1 MYLSLTNLIV
11 SAGLSE
17 LMVKLGEEFKP
28 EAKYTSYL
36 AIASVAAV
44 ILIWACCVGWVYF
57 VALGEPVF
65 VLVGQISLGVLA
77 AILIFVL
84 IWSRLYYVS
93 VVYHLNDTEMT
104 WKRGVWFRKTG
115 IVPYNRITNVDI
127 VQGPVMRMFGISNL
141 KIETAGGNAGKSSA
155 EIQLEG
161 IADPEPLRAMIMDFV
176 RGNAPS
182 PAATG
187 VDFGR
192 RSAPADMQALLAE
205 VTAIR
210 KLLEAERK

>member
-1 MYLSLTNLIV
+1 
-11 SAGLSE
+11 
-17 LMVKLGEEFKP
+17 MVKLDEDFKP
-28 EAKYTSYL
+28 AKKYTTYL
-36 AIASVAAV
+36 ALASVVVV

-57 VALGEPVF
+57 VAIDEPIF
-65 VLVGQISLGVLA
+65 VLIGQISLGILA
-77 AILIFVL
+77 LLVVFVL
-84 IWSRLYYVS
+84 FWSRLYYVS
-93 VVYHLNDTEMT
+93 VVYHLNETEMT

-127 VQGPVMRMFGISNL
+127 AQGPVMRLFGISNL
-141 KIETAGGNAGKSSA
+141 KVETAGGSSGKNMA

-161 IADPEPLRAMIMDFV
+161 ISDPEPLRAMIMNFV

-192 RSAPADMQALLAE
+192 RAAPADMQELLAE

>member
-1 MYLSLTNLIV
+1 LYLPVYQI
-11 SAGLSE
+11 

-28 EAKYTSYL
+28 DAKYTSYL
-36 AIASVAAV
+36 ALASVMAV

-57 VALGEPVF
+57 VALGDPIF
-65 VLVGQISLGVLA
+65 VLIGQISLGVLA
-77 AILIFVL
+77 GIVIFVL
-84 IWSRLYYVS
+84 IWSRLYYAS

-127 VQGPVMRMFGISNL
+127 VQGPVMRIFGISNL
-141 KIETAGGNAGKSSA
+141 KIETAGGNSGKNSA

-176 RGNAPS
+176 RGNVPS

-192 RSAPADMQALLAE
+192 RAAPADMQALLAE
-205 VTAIR
+205 VAAIR

>member
-1 MYLSLTNLIV
+1 
-11 SAGLSE
+11 
-17 LMVKLGEEFKP
+17 MVKLGEEFKP
-28 EAKYTSYL
+28 DAKYTSYL
-36 AIASVAAV
+36 ALASVMAV

-57 VALGEPVF
+57 VALGDPIF
-65 VLVGQISLGVLA
+65 VLIGQISLGVLA
-77 AILIFVL
+77 GIVIFVL
-84 IWSRLYYVS
+84 IWSRLYYAS

-127 VQGPVMRMFGISNL
+127 VQGPVMRIFGISNL
-141 KIETAGGNAGKSSA
+141 KIETAGGNSGKNSA

-176 RGNAPS
+176 RGNVPS

-192 RSAPADMQALLAE
+192 RAAPADMQALIAE

>member
-1 MYLSLTNLIV
+1 
-11 SAGLSE
+11 
-17 LMVKLGEEFKP
+17 MVKLGEDFKP
-28 EAKYTSYL
+28 AAKYTSYL
-36 AIASVAAV
+36 ALASVMAV

-65 VLVGQISLGVLA
+65 VLIGEISLGVLV

-84 IWSRLYYVS
+84 IWSRLYYAS

-127 VQGPVMRMFGISNL
+127 VQGPVMRFFGISNL
-141 KIETAGGNAGKSSA
+141 KIETAGGNSGKNSA

-176 RGNAPS
+176 RGNVPS
-182 PAATG
+182 PVATG

-192 RSAPADMQALLAE
+192 RSAPADMQTLLAE

>member
-1 MYLSLTNLIV
+1 MPVYLI
-11 SAGLSE
+11 
-17 LMVKLGEEFKP
+17 LMVKLGENFKP

-36 AIASVAAV
+36 ALASVAAV

-65 VLVGQISLGVLA
+65 VLIGQISLGVLA
-77 AILIFVL
+77 GIVIFVL

>member
-1 MYLSLTNLIV
+1 
-11 SAGLSE
+11 
-17 LMVKLGEEFKP
+17 MVKLGENFKP

-36 AIASVAAV
+36 ALASVAAV

-65 VLVGQISLGVLA
+65 VLIGQISLGVLA
-77 AILIFVL
+77 GIVIFVL

-192 RSAPADMQALLAE
+192 RSAPADMQALLVE

>member
-1 MYLSLTNLIV
+1 LYLPVYLI
-11 SAGLSE
+11 
-17 LMVKLGEEFKP
+17 LMVKLGENFKP

-36 AIASVAAV
+36 ALASVAAV

-65 VLVGQISLGVLA
+65 VLIGQISLGVLA
-77 AILIFVL
+77 GIVIFVL

>member
-1 MYLSLTNLIV
+1 LYLPVYLI
-11 SAGLSE
+11 
-17 LMVKLGEEFKP
+17 LMVKLGENFKP

-36 AIASVAAV
+36 ALASVAAV

-57 VALGEPVF
+57 AAIGGETVF
-65 VLVGQISLGVLA
+65 VLIGQISLGVLA
-77 AILIFVL
+77 AIVIFVL
-84 IWSRLYYVS
+84 IWSRLYYIS

>member
-1 MYLSLTNLIV
+1 
-11 SAGLSE
+11 
-17 LMVKLGEEFKP
+17 MVKLGENFKP

-36 AIASVAAV
+36 ALASVAAV

-57 VALGEPVF
+57 VALEEPVF
-65 VLVGQISLGVLA
+65 VLIGQISLGVLA
-77 AILIFVL
+77 GIVIFVL